1 MIGAFIVCEN
11 CGTADFYSLVPK
23 SWITKWARVKGW
35 SIGKQ
40 HLCPDCRKNKK
51 SAGGGRLIIKAVLPP
66 TQKEEQRHENTVS
79 VAPVYGEREGECR

>member
-11 CGTADFYSLVPK
+11 CVTADFYSLVPK
-23 SWITKWARVKGW
+23 SWITKWAREKGW

-51 SAGGGRLIIKAVLPP
+51 SAGGRAADYQGRAAADTEGGTKA
-66 TQKEEQRHENTVS
+66 
-79 VAPVYGEREGECR
+79 

>member
-23 SWITKWARVKGW
+23 SWITKWAREKGW

-40 HLCPDCRKNKK
+40 HLCPECRKNKK
-51 SAGGGRLIIKAVLPP
+51 MGGGRLVIKAELLPM
-66 TQKEEQRHENTVS
+66 QKEEQRHE
-79 VAPVYGEREGECR
+79 EE

>member
-23 SWITKWARVKGW
+23 SWITKWAREKGW

-51 SAGGGRLIIKAVLPP
+51 KRGRRAADYQGRAAADTEGGIEA
-66 TQKEEQRHENTVS
+66 
-79 VAPVYGEREGECR
+79 